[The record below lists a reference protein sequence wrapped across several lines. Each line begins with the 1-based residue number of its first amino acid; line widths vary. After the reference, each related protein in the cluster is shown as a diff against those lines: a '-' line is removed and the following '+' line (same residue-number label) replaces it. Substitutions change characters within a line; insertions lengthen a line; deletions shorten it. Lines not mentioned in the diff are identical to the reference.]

1 MNKFFYIRLAAQNI
15 RKNAGT
21 YIPYIC
27 TCVITIM
34 MFYVIKSLS
43 VNPGLKAVY
52 GGAGLV
58 WILGLGVYVIGLF
71 ALIFLFYTNSFLMKR
86 RKKEFGL
93 FNMLGLEKKH
103 LIKILFLE
111 TLYVALCSTGLGI
124 LLGIALDKAMF
135 LLITKILG
143 VPVTLGFF
151 VSGKVM
157 AVTAVFFCGIFA
169 LIFLKSV
176 PMLQFSNPIELLR
189 GGNVGEREPRT
200 KWLLALLGAGLLAI
214 GYYMSSTVKN
224 PIAAIPVIFVAVILV
239 ILATYL
245 LFTAGSI
252 ALLKCLKKSK
262 KFYYKA
268 RHFISIS
275 GMIYRMKQ
283 NAVGLANIC
292 ILSTMVLVMVSTTG
306 ALMVGIEDNIRV
318 RYPRDFGIYV
328 YGADREQMEALQ
340 GVVSL
345 FAEQE
350 QLAIENDMGNYY
362 LRVTALQKGNVYY
375 SDKAVLKDADT
386 VQTMEGMREV
396 YLMALSD
403 YNRWIGKEE
412 ELATDEVMVYY
423 NRQEID
429 NKTLVFMDTE
439 YKIARVL
446 KEFPENG
453 MAAMNIVS
461 SHSIVVADEVFE
473 QLCRKIEADAD
484 NLYSSR
490 LCYYGFD
497 TVTDKEMQTSLRHI
511 LADRVAGEMG
521 VECTIEIRAENR
533 VGFMALYGGLF
544 FLGVFLGTLFVMA
557 MVLIIYYKQI
567 SEGYEDRERFAIMQK
582 VGMSRGEVKAA
593 IHSQVLT
600 VFFLPL
606 IAAGVHVA
614 AAFPLL
620 EMLLALLN
628 MVNVRL
634 YALFTLGCFLVFAVL
649 YMLIYGVTARTY
661 YRIVSR

>member
-1 MNKFFYIRLAAQNI
+1 MNRFFYTRLAARNI
-15 RKNAGT
+15 RKNAGM

-27 TCVITIM
+27 TCVLTIM

-43 VNPGLKAVY
+43 VNPGLEEVY
-52 GGAGLV
+52 GAAAIV
-58 WILGLGVYVIGLF
+58 ILLNLGVYIIGLF
-71 ALIFLFYTNSFLMKR
+71 SLIFLFYTNSFLMKR

-93 FNMLGLEKKH
+93 FNILGLEKKH

-111 TLYVALCSTGLGI
+111 TLYVTMFSIFMGIFLGVV
-124 LLGIALDKAMF
+124 LDKAMF

-143 VPVTLGFF
+143 QPVTLGFF
-151 VSGKVM
+151 VSGRVM
-157 AVTAVFFCGIFA
+157 AATAVFFCVIFA

-189 GGNVGEREPRT
+189 GGHVGEREPKV
-200 KWLLALLGAGLLAI
+200 KWLLALLGAGLLAA
-214 GYYMSSTVKN
+214 GYYMSLTVHN
-224 PIAAIPVIFVAVILV
+224 PVAAIPIVFVAVVLV
-239 ILATYL
+239 IIATYL

-252 ALLKCLKKSK
+252 ALLKLLKKNR

-268 RHFISIS
+268 KHFISIS

-306 ALMVGIEDNIRV
+306 SLMVGIEDNLRS
-318 RYPRDFGIYV
+318 RYPREVGIYLS
-328 YGADREQMEALQ
+328 GASQGQLGDLREEVRL
-340 GVVSL
+340 L
-345 FAEQE
+345 AEQE
-350 QLAIENDMGNYY
+350 LLTVEDDVSNYY
-362 LRVTALQKGNVYY
+362 LSVTALQEGNVYET
-375 SDKAVLKDADT
+375 DKSVLKET
-386 VQTMEGMREV
+386 EPVQTMERMREV
-396 YLMALSD
+396 YIVALSD
-403 YNRWIGKEE
+403 YNRQMGKEE
-412 ELATDEVMVYY
+412 ELQADEVLVHY
-423 NRQEID
+423 NRQGM
-429 NKTLVFMDTE
+429 NHKTLVFMGEE
-439 YKIARVL
+439 YRIVQVL

-473 QLCRKIEADAD
+473 QLRRKMEADEED
-484 NLYSSR
+484 LYSSI

-497 TVTDKEMQTSLRHI
+497 TEADEKAQNDFQFK
-511 LADRVAGEMG
+511 LAGRIAEKLG
-521 VECTIEIRAENR
+521 VDCNIEIRGQNR
-533 VGFMALYGGLF
+533 AGFMSIYGGLF
-544 FLGVFLGTLFVMA
+544 FLGVFLGMLFVMA
-557 MVLIIYYKQI
+557 MILIIYYKQI
-567 SEGYEDRERFAIMQK
+567 SEGHEDRERFAILQN

-606 IAAGVHVA
+606 IAAGIHVA

-620 EMLLALLN
+620 KELLALLN

-634 YALFTLGCFLVFAVL
+634 YVLFTLGCFLVFAVL
-649 YMLIYGVTARTY
+649 YMLIYGLTAKAY